1 MQIIGRM
8 TSSCLPPGFALR
20 GKMKRDLLDGHA
32 KTGDLTRAVELR
44 FFSRLEVVAAGE
56 PISEN
61 PSSGSAQMA
70 AL

>member
-1 MQIIGRM
+1 
-8 TSSCLPPGFALR
+8 
-20 GKMKRDLLDGHA
+20 MKRDLLDGHA